1 MDSLQTKGFTAG
13 TYRSYLVRLWRSNPH
28 SPLRASVQCV
38 QTGAITHFADL
49 PSLFRFLESLDELPA
64 STKLTEP

>member
-1 MDSLQTKGFTAG
+1 MDTVQAKGWTTG

-28 SPLRASVQCV
+28 SPLRATIQSV

-49 PSLFRFLESLDELPA
+49 PSLFGFLASLDDLPA
-64 STKLTEP
+64 ATEPTEP

>member
-1 MDSLQTKGFTAG
+1 MVASQGKGLAAG

-38 QTGAITHFADL
+38 QTGVVTHFADL
-49 PSLFRFLESLDELPA
+49 PSLFAFFESLDVQLDA
-64 STKLTEP
+64 DDSTQP